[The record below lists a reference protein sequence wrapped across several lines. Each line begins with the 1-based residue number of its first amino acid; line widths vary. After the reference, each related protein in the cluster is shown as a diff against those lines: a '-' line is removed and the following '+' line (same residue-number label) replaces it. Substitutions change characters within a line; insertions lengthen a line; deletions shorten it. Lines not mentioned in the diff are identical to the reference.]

1 MPIYKAGQPAPQL
14 GWKILVIY
22 GDYASRKSSIATTAK
37 NSLLI
42 DFDEGSKRV
51 HDILN
56 KNKLVIKHGWTE
68 VEALARNGD
77 FDEFDT
83 IIIDT
88 AKVALDRFL
97 MEAVLEDIPGLKDTN
112 GVPKQDAYAV
122 MYNRF
127 QDNLLSRIR
136 NKVIIFVAHGDY
148 DSDNKKQMP
157 VVSGKTGQFILGLA
171 DQVGFVQKVGD
182 KVFINF
188 TTSGAYV
195 SKDQAGVGI
204 LEVPHFSEKSWP
216 TFLQTQVI
224 DKIGW
229 HDVVETPKKS
239 IEEQGE
245 ELKVWTNKISA
256 ITDASGMNEVVKD
269 LKEVSMTFSKPID
282 ILLRSL
288 VKEKVKALELKLK
301 GKVYENPVQPV
312 ITITQTPSE
321 PTGPILQMSVT
332 HSHNL

>member
-1 MPIYKAGQPAPQL
+1 MPIYKPGQPAPQL

-22 GDYASRKSSIATTAK
+22 GDYASRKSSLATTAK

-51 HDILN
+51 YDILN
-56 KNKLVIKHGWTE
+56 KNRLVIKHGWTE

-77 FDEFDT
+77 LDEFDT

-112 GVPKQDAYAV
+112 GVPKQDAYSV

-148 DSDNKKQMP
+148 DNDNKKHVP
-157 VVSGKTGQFILGLA
+157 LVSGKTGQFMLGLA

-188 TTSGAYV
+188 TTSGSYV

-204 LEVPHFSEKSWP
+204 LEIPHYSDKSWP
-216 TFLQTQVI
+216 NFLQAQVI

-229 HDVVETPKKS
+229 QDVVETPKKS

-245 ELKVWTNKISA
+245 ELKAWTNRIAA
-256 ITDASGMNEVVKD
+256 ITDAVGMNEAVKE
-269 LKEVSMTFSKPID
+269 LKEVSMTLTKPID
-282 ILLRSL
+282 TLLRSL
-288 VKEKVKALELKLK
+288 VKEKVKTLGLKLK
-301 GKVYENPVQPV
+301 GRIYENPPSAPQV
-312 ITITQTPSE
+312 PSE
-321 PTGPILQMSVT
+321 PNGFEAEKNS
-332 HSHNL
+332 